1 MSGVARAAPLGKSVA
16 ISFVRSD
23 AMKAIWS
30 GHITFGLISIPVGLY
45 SAIESAERVSFRLLH
60 RKDMAPIRYKK
71 FCSKEDIEVPNDE
84 IVKGYEVSKKKYAVI
99 EDEELDRVQKEV
111 GEGDRSIDVVQFV
124 EFSALN
130 PLLFE
135 QPYYLAPQKGG
146 EKAYAV
152 LRDALT
158 DANRVGITR
167 FYLRTRP
174 LLAALI
180 PGKRALAL
188 EVMRPFEELRDPADL
203 PIPASEKKSAE
214 VKMARLLIDQM
225 STEGWDP
232 TKHPNEYRRA
242 LEKLLSSKRKF
253 ELKETKRPANV
264 VDLMEALR
272 ASVGKAGGSAGRAR
286 PKKAAK
292 TTARRAGAA

>member
-1 MSGVARAAPLGKSVA
+1 
-16 ISFVRSD
+16 
-23 AMKAIWS
+23 MKAIWS

-45 SAIESAERVSFRLLH
+45 SAIEASEQVSFRLLH

-71 FCSKEDIEVPNDE
+71 FCSKEDVEVPNDE

-99 EDEELDRVQKEV
+99 EEEELDKVQQEV
-111 GEGDRSIDVVQFV
+111 GEGDRSIDVLQFV
-124 EFSALN
+124 DFSALN

-135 QPYYLAPQKGG
+135 KPYYLAPQKGG

-180 PGKRALAL
+180 PGKKALAL
-188 EVMRPFEELRDPADL
+188 EVMRSFEELRDPKDL

-253 ELKETKRPANV
+253 ELKEAKQPENV

-272 ASVGKAGGSAGRAR
+272 RSVGKVGGEAGRAR
-286 PKKAAK
+286 PKKAR

>member
-1 MSGVARAAPLGKSVA
+1 
-16 ISFVRSD
+16 
-23 AMKAIWS
+23 MKPIWS

-45 SAIESAERVSFRLLH
+45 SAIDASEQVSFRLLH

-99 EDEELDRVQKEV
+99 EEEELDQVQEEV
-111 GEGDRSIDVVQFV
+111 GEGDRSIDVLQFV
-124 EFSALN
+124 EFSSLN

-135 QPYYLAPQKGG
+135 KPYYLAPQKGG

-174 LLAALI
+174 LLAALL
-180 PGKRALAL
+180 PGKKALAL
-188 EVMRPFEELRDPADL
+188 EVMRSFEELRDPNDL

-225 STEGWDP
+225 STERWDP
-232 TKHPNEYRRA
+232 TQHPNEYRRA

-253 ELKETKRPANV
+253 ELKEAKQPENV

-272 ASVGKAGGSAGRAR
+272 RSVGKAGGEAGRAR
-286 PKKAAK
+286 PKKAK
-292 TTARRAGAA
+292 TTTRRAGAA